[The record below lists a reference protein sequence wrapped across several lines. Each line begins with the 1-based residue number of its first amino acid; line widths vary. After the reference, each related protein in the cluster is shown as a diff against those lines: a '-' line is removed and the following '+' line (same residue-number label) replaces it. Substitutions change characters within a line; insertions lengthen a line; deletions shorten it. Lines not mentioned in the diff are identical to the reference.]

1 MDEKTIIQMLL
12 NKMLE
17 EGLWFTT
24 KNDPTYE
31 EASSYYELDQYGDLT
46 DKAQS
51 KIVKEIED
59 KLGDG
64 AVEIDDAIDIWI
76 NEAGSAYKIAYT
88 DQLVT
93 EFEPK
98 PIVDQI
104 EAYEGGKI
112 EESVKARLKEEN
124 NKSLNLISSK
134 LTDSDFDADSE
145 SGQIVL
151 RTSELFNSLSDSG
164 YDVQVA
170 FDNGDSQ
177 STILLGQ
184 QGAQIEITINNATSP
199 LKAFVSGNFEINN
212 DNLTI
217 LTDVLEKLGSI

>member
-64 AVEIDDAIDIWI
+64 AVEIDDVYLLTLPFEFD
-76 NEAGSAYKIAYT
+76 E
-88 DQLVT
+88 T
-93 EFEPK
+93 EK
-98 PIVDQI
+98 VRV
-104 EAYEGGKI
+104 G
-112 EESVKARLKEEN
+112 R
-124 NKSLNLISSK
+124 
-134 LTDSDFDADSE
+134 
-145 SGQIVL
+145 
-151 RTSELFNSLSDSG
+151 
-164 YDVQVA
+164 
-170 FDNGDSQ
+170 
-177 STILLGQ
+177 
-184 QGAQIEITINNATSP
+184 
-199 LKAFVSGNFEINN
+199 
-212 DNLTI
+212 
-217 LTDVLEKLGSI
+217 

>member
-76 NEAGSAYKIAYT
+76 NEAGSDYKIAYT

-104 EAYEGGKI
+104 KAYEVGKI

>member
-1 MDEKTIIQMLL
+1 MDENTIIQMLL

-51 KIVKEIED
+51 RIVKEIED

-64 AVEIDDAIDIWI
+64 AVEIDDAMDIWI
-76 NEAGSAYKIAYT
+76 NEAASAYRIAYT

-104 EAYEGGKI
+104 KAYEVGKI

-184 QGAQIEITINNATSP
+184 QGAQIEITINNAADP

>member
-1 MDEKTIIQMLL
+1 M
-12 NKMLE
+12 
-17 EGLWFTT
+17 
-24 KNDPTYE
+24 
-31 EASSYYELDQYGDLT
+31 
-46 DKAQS
+46 
-51 KIVKEIED
+51 
-59 KLGDG
+59 
-64 AVEIDDAIDIWI
+64 
-76 NEAGSAYKIAYT
+76 
-88 DQLVT
+88 
-93 EFEPK
+93 
-98 PIVDQI
+98 
-104 EAYEGGKI
+104 
-112 EESVKARLKEEN
+112 EN